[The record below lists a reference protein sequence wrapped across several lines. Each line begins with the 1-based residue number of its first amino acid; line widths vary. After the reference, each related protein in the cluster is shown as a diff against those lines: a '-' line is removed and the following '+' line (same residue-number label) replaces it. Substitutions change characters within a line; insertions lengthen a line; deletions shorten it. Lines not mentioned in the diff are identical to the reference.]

1 MPSLGETLRG
11 ARTKRGWSLDDVHRY
26 TCISLKFLE
35 AMESGAREAFPAAF
49 FYRSFVLQY
58 ARALDLDEAKIN
70 ATLDSLLASEAPPA
84 LPGQNPHPPM
94 LARDLARIQGPPR
107 RFSGKFAA
115 SLVSLGIALAA
126 SSGIYAWWNRPHR
139 TVQAAQSQPISSPKP
154 TAPVQK
160 PAEVAA
166 TQPPAAVRVPPPASV
181 KAPVTLNLSATE
193 PTWLSVSSDGK
204 PAFRGM
210 LQPNQTKE
218 LVAEQTAHL
227 IVGNAGGL
235 IVEWNG
241 RSLGPIGRRGQVRA
255 VSFTPVG
262 YRFDDSAASP
272 ISSGATE

>member
-1 MPSLGETLRG
+1 
-11 ARTKRGWSLDDVHRY
+11 
-26 TCISLKFLE
+26 
-35 AMESGAREAFPAAF
+35 MESGAREAFPAAF

-58 ARALDLDEAKIN
+58 ARALGLDEAKIN

-94 LARDLARIQGPPR
+94 LARDLARIQGPQP

-115 SLVSLGIALAA
+115 SLVSLGFALAA
-126 SSGIYAWWNRPHR
+126 SSGIYAWWNHPHR
-139 TVQAAQSQPISSPKP
+139 IVHAAQSHPISRPYP
-154 TAPVQK
+154 QPPAPQ
-160 PAEVAA
+160 PAQVAA
-166 TQPPAAVRVPPPASV
+166 THAPVAAPAQAPPTAGV

-193 PTWLSVSSDGK
+193 PTWLSVFSDGK
-204 PAFRGM
+204 PAFRGV

-218 LVAEQTAHL
+218 LVAEQTTRL
-227 IVGNAGGL
+227 VVGNAGGL

-241 RSLGPIGRRGQVRA
+241 RSLGPIGRRGQVRV

-262 YRFDDSAASP
+262 YRFEDSAASP

>member
-1 MPSLGETLRG
+1 MPSLGQTLRG
-11 ARTKRGWSLDDVHRY
+11 ARIARGWSLDEVNQSTR
-26 TCISLKFLE
+26 ISLKYLE
-35 AMESGAREAFPAAF
+35 AMESDTREAFPAAF

-58 ARALDLDEAKIN
+58 ARALRLDEAKTN

-94 LARDLARIQGPPR
+94 LARDLARIQGPQPR
-107 RFSGKFAA
+107 FFGKFAA
-115 SLVSLGIALAA
+115 SLVSLGVALAA
-126 SSGIYAWWNRPHR
+126 SSGIYVWWNHPHR
-139 TVQAAQSQPISSPKP
+139 IVHAAQSQVISRPKP
-154 TAPVQK
+154 QPPVQK
-160 PAEVAA
+160 PAEAAA
-166 TQPPAAVRVPPPASV
+166 THPPAPAQAPPPASV

-218 LVAEQTAHL
+218 LLAEQTAHL
-227 IVGNAGGL
+227 VVGNAGGL

-241 RSLGPIGRRGQVRA
+241 RTLGPIGRRGQVRV
-255 VSFTPVG
+255 VSFTPDG
-262 YRFDDSAASP
+262 YRFEDSAASP